1 MKRFTLVLTFAAL
14 LAATT
19 AHAITWQKTFEGGN
33 GYCVQET
40 SDSNYIITGRR
51 SSDLWLFKTDTLGI
65 ILWEYTLEGG
75 SGKWVE
81 ETGDGFIVGGN
92 PDLLKTD
99 EWGDSSWAKD
109 FGIVSRCVRRTSD
122 DGYIVAGS
130 YTYDQLALVKTN
142 SEGDTLW
149 IRTHEESGHN
159 LNRAYF
165 VSETMDS
172 GFIIAGETGLSSEEL
187 EARWLWLV
195 KTDAQGNVLWTKMY
209 AGTETGNFEN
219 RGRCVRQT
227 MDKGYIVTGSRDP
240 GGFWLL
246 KTDENGDTLWTVTYG
261 EEYGRSVLETPEGD
275 YVAVGRGPA
284 ANPWLASYDAGDV
297 LLVKADAY
305 GNTIWERHHGG
316 DDVDVGECVDQTSDG
331 GYIITGWSGSF
342 LPSGLYLLKTDSLG
356 FMDAIVEK
364 PIAELPITWV
374 VLSPVGTGIVLQY
387 HDRPQGFQA
396 AIFDVSGRRVDQI
409 HATGSSGIVSWGS
422 NQVPGVY
429 FIQVNETNNTRTEKV
444 VIIH

>member
-1 MKRFTLVLTFAAL
+1 MRRFILILTAAL

-33 GYCVQET
+33 GKCVQET
-40 SDSNYIITGRR
+40 SDGNYIVTGNKGNA
-51 SSDLWLFKTDTLGI
+51 LWLFKTDTLGA
-65 ILWEYTLEGG
+65 ILWEKIFEG
-75 SGKWVE
+75 SGVDWIE
-81 ETGDGFIVGGN
+81 ETPDGGYILAGKPN
-92 PDLLKTD
+92 LLKTD

-130 YTYDQLALVKTN
+130 YTYEQLAFVKTN

-165 VSETMDS
+165 VSETKDS

-227 MDKGYIVTGSRDP
+227 IDEGYIVTGSRDP

-246 KTDENGDTLWTVTYG
+246 KTDSLGDTLWTITYG
-261 EEYGRSVLETPEGD
+261 GDRGNSVVETSDGN
-275 YVAVGRGPA
+275 YVAVGDVPP
-284 ANPWLASYDAGDV
+284 ANPWLSFYDASDV
-297 LLVKADAY
+297 LLVKVDAY

-316 DDVDVGECVDQTSDG
+316 DDSDVGKCVDQTLEG
-331 GYIITGWSGSF
+331 GYVICGTSLSF
-342 LPSGLYLLKTDSLG
+342 DPVGLYLLKTDSLG
-356 FMDAIVEK
+356 FVEA
-364 PIAELPITWV
+364 IAEEPTPELPRNWVIT
-374 VLSPVGTGIVLQY
+374 SPVSSQIILRYWNRSHGLN
-387 HDRPQGFQA
+387 A
-396 AIFDVSGRRVDQI
+396 SIFDVSGRKVGAI
-409 HATGSSGIVSWGS
+409 KTTASEGTLIWGEGYPS
-422 NQVPGVY
+422 GVY
-429 FIQVNETNNTRTEKV
+429 FIRVTTDKKTNTAKV
-444 VIIH
+444 VLVR